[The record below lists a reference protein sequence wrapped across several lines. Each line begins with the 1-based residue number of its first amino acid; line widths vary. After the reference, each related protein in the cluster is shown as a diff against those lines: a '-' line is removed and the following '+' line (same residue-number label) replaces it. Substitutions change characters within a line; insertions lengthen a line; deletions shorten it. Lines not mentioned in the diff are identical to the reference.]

1 MICARSASPCYFDI
15 LREHVRSRREI
26 SPVRYL
32 MRNDRTSVPSVAVF
46 IQVDFH
52 YTQLFVRNA
61 DSLLAF
67 WCFLLEVIV

>member
-32 MRNDRTSVPSVAVF
+32 MRNDRTSVPSAANLV
-46 IQVDFH
+46 QVDSH
-52 YTQLFVRNA
+52 YTKLFVRNA

-67 WCFLLEVIV
+67 SYFLFEVIV